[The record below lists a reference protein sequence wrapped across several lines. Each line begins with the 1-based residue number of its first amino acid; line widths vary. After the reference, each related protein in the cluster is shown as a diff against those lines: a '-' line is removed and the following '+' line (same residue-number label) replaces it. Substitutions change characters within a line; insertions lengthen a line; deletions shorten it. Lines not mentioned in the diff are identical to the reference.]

1 MNLATQLAAAR
12 EKRSLT
18 RTEWAQHC
26 CDLAKNFE
34 RAGEYEAAGE
44 ALTEFWP
51 ERQGQP
57 TLEGLDQQTAAE
69 VLLRVGALAGWLG
82 SARQAERSQETAKN
96 LITQSIEI
104 FAGLGESERVAEARS
119 DLALCYWREGAFDE
133 ARINLVEALDRLKN
147 ENSDLKASVL
157 IRSGIVE
164 VKAGR
169 FVEALR
175 FYEKSAALVERS
187 TEHAL
192 KGSFHIS
199 LGTVFSRLA
208 AAENRE
214 DYLDRSLI
222 EYAAASFHFEH
233 AAHTRQYARVEN
245 NLGFLFSTI
254 GRFKEAHEHID
265 RARGLF
271 SRLGDR
277 GHVAQVDDTRARTL
291 LAQGLPVH
299 AERIARAAVRTLDR
313 GDECSLLVEALTT
326 YATALARTGKDRR
339 SRSAFERAIA
349 VAETCGDLE
358 GAGRANLSMIEELG
372 DQTSAMD
379 LAAIYKA
386 AVDLLQRS
394 QDPSATKRLLSCA
407 TKVIDALGG
416 GRDDEDA
423 AAKRD
428 SWEGFS
434 FKQQIVKSEKALIE
448 RALRDARGSVT
459 KAARLLGFNHHQSLI
474 ALINSRH
481 KDLLQK
487 RSAVQR
493 RRQHLFSKPK
503 KAAGRDVSDTSKV
516 ATSQISILQAE
527 DNQMLASVLGEMFAT
542 EQWRVE
548 LCADGGSAL
557 DKLAGRERYDL
568 LLFDNDLPGLSGL
581 ELVLRARS
589 MPHRRRTPI
598 IMLSGNDCEAEAW
611 RAGVDAF
618 LRKPKDIDQVLSA
631 IARLLKIELKAS

>member
-12 EKRSLT
+12 NHSLT
-18 RTEWAQHC
+18 RTEQAQHC
-26 CDLAKNFE
+26 CDLAKQLE
-34 RAGEYEAAGE
+34 KTGEYDAACE
-44 ALTEFWP
+44 ALAEFWP
-51 ERQGQP
+51 EHQGQP
-57 TLEGLDQQTAAE
+57 TLEALDQAAAGD
-69 VLLRVGALAGWLG
+69 VLLRAGALAGWLG
-82 SARQAERSQETAKN
+82 SADQAGGSQEAAKN
-96 LITQSIEI
+96 LITQSLEI
-104 FAGLGESERVAEARS
+104 FEGLGESARVAEARA

-133 ARINLVEALDRLKN
+133 ARINLAEALERLKN
-147 ENSDLKASVL
+147 EDGDLKASVL
-157 IRSGIVE
+157 IRAGVVE
-164 VKAGR
+164 VDSQR
-169 FVEALR
+169 LDEALR
-175 FYEKSAALVERS
+175 LYNKAAALLEGS
-187 TEHAL
+187 GDHAL
-192 KGSFHIS
+192 KGTFHNSFA
-199 LGTVFSRLA
+199 LVLRRLA
-208 AAENRE
+208 AVENRE
-214 DYLDRSLI
+214 DCLDRSLI
-222 EYAAASFHFEH
+222 EYTAASFHFEQ
-233 AAHTRQYARVEN
+233 AGNTRYQASVES

-254 GRFKEAHEHID
+254 GKFAEAHAHID

-271 SRLGDR
+271 ASLGDR

-291 LAQGLPVH
+291 LAEGLPVH
-299 AERIARAAVRTLDR
+299 AERIARSAVRTLDK

-349 VAETCGDLE
+349 VAQTCGDLE
-358 GAGRANLSMIEELG
+358 GAGRANLSLIEELG
-372 DQTSAMD
+372 HQTPAME
-379 LAAIYKA
+379 LAAIYKS
-386 AVDLLQRS
+386 AVHLLQRS

-448 RALRDARGSVT
+448 RALRDAKGSVT

-481 KDLLQK
+481 KDLLKK

-503 KAAGRDVSDTSKV
+503 KATGRDVSDASKA

-568 LLFDNDLPGLSGL
+568 LLLDNDLPGLSGL

-631 IARLLKIELKAS
+631 IARLLKIELKPS